1 MPRCWGR
8 RVGLDFLHIVS
19 TVHYVAKHTDSA
31 LLTDLYQLTMACGY
45 HAHGRHMD
53 RACFH
58 LFYRRAPFGGSYAIS
73 AGLGRALEWL
83 EGLHIE
89 AEEVEYLRSLKRF
102 PEAFLELLSSA
113 EFSLDVAAMPEGT
126 LAYPH
131 EPMLRVEG
139 PLWQAQLVETALLN
153 MVNFET
159 LIATKAARVC
169 DAARTKDGERQS
181 VLEFGLRRAQGP
193 DGGLSASRAAYLGGC
208 TASSHV
214 LAGAKY
220 GIPIAGTHAHSW
232 VMTYGNDEEAFR
244 RYAEVFPSDSV
255 FLVDTFNTEE
265 GVAAAIRVAKE
276 MRARGEELRG
286 IRLDSGDLCVLSI
299 RAREMLDEAGFPQV
313 QVVASNDLDEYRI
326 TELKE
331 GGARIDVW
339 GVGTRLTTAYDQP
352 ALGGVY
358 KLGAVQVGGEWE
370 PRMKFGQR
378 PIKRSIPGRLQ
389 VRRGATMDVIERL
402 GEGASGKAFHPESDE
417 ACSVDAELRPLLVE
431 VMRHGRRTEAAADA
445 TDLKAARGRALAAV
459 DALPLAQRR
468 HEKPEARFV
477 GMEESLAAER
487 RGWTHSQKKSGPS

>member
-1 MPRCWGR
+1 MK
-8 RVGLDFLHIVS
+8 
-19 TVHYVAKHTDSA
+19 KHSGSA

-45 HAHGRHMD
+45 HAHGRHLD

-58 LFYRRAPFGGSYAIS
+58 LFYRRAPFGGGYAVA

-83 EGLHIE
+83 EGLRVE
-89 AEEVEYLRSLKRF
+89 PEEVEYLRSLKRF
-102 PEAFLELLSSA
+102 PEAFLELLSGA
-113 EFSLDVAAMPEGT
+113 ELSLDVAAIPEGT

-169 DAARTKDGERQS
+169 DVARDDEGQRES

-193 DGGLSASRAAYLGGC
+193 DGALSASRAAYLGGC
-208 TASSHV
+208 TASSNV
-214 LAGAKY
+214 LAGATY

-232 VMTYGNDEEAFR
+232 VMTFGNDEEAFR
-244 RYAEVFPSDSV
+244 RYAEVFPDSSV
-255 FLVDTFNTEE
+255 FLVDTFDTEE
-265 GVAAAIRVAKE
+265 GVAAAIDVARE

-286 IRLDSGDLCVLSI
+286 IRLDSGDLCALSI
-299 RAREMLDEAGFPQV
+299 RAREMLDEAGFDTV
-313 QVVASNDLDEYRI
+313 QIVASNDLDEYRI
-326 TELKE
+326 AELKKN
-331 GGARIDVW
+331 GARIDVW
-339 GVGTRLTTAYDQP
+339 GVGTRLTTAFDQP

-389 VRRGATMDVIERL
+389 VRRGATMDVIERV
-402 GEGASGKAFHPESDE
+402 GEAATGSAYHPESDE
-417 ACSVDAELRPLLVE
+417 AHPVDAELQPLLVD
-431 VMRHGRRTEAAADA
+431 VMRDGRRTEAAADA
-445 TDLKAARGRALAAV
+445 TDLKAARARALAAV
-459 DALPLAQRR
+459 DALPSEQRR
-468 HEKPEARFV
+468 HESPEVRFV

-487 RGWTHSQKKSGPS
+487 RGWKHSQKKSGQ